1 MLIQEVVQFR
11 LEFFGKNAVGV
22 LAHFHQGG
30 LSKADSVGNV
40 KTAPGVLDDRQCSPD
55 PRGQVGNFK
64 IDNLTSHPPC
74 VAAGRR
80 AGKRKSVL
88 GMVSPREPF
97 HLSHRIHAP
106 HALDS
111 VRYANILQGNY
122 AGALDAAERNAPD
135 ADNNQSVIFNAQE
148 RVVHIWV
155 VDKIFGKWD
164 KLLTMEQTHTGTPYL
179 DGMWSCVTGSAL
191 VATGDLAGFALEG
204 EIKEARDN
212 LDGAVQAYDQA
223 VQTQDANNYTEPPDW
238 SQSMRLYLGTAL
250 LSANRWED
258 AET

>member
-1 MLIQEVVQFR
+1 
-11 LEFFGKNAVGV
+11 
-22 LAHFHQGG
+22 
-30 LSKADSVGNV
+30 
-40 KTAPGVLDDRQCSPD
+40 
-55 PRGQVGNFK
+55 
-64 IDNLTSHPPC
+64 
-74 VAAGRR
+74 
-80 AGKRKSVL
+80 
-88 GMVSPREPF
+88 MVSPREPF

-258 AET
+258 AETVFRQDLEWNQQSGWATYGLYHALAGQGKSDEAEIVQRQFESYWRNADVALARPRL